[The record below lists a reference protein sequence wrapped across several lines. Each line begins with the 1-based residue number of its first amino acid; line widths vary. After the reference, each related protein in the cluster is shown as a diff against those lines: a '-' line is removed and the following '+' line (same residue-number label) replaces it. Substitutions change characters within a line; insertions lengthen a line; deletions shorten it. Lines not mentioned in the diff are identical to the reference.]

1 MTRYEA
7 IFRRK
12 SVRKYSWDDL
22 DPRILEIIEHFGS
35 DEDCI
40 CPDIRVKW
48 KIFRDGDRNIRGLF
62 QVKAPYYVVLYSEI
76 KSDYLVNAGC
86 LMEQLCLYLHTKG
99 IGSCY
104 QGGSVL
110 RHNEET
116 DLTPV
121 MIMAF
126 GRPAEPLERNRE
138 DFRRMELKKMIRL
151 HGTFGKVQRKL
162 LEAAR
167 LAPSAM
173 NLQPWRFVVTENRVH
188 LFVSKPARIGYQFQ
202 KNLKLF
208 DAGIVL
214 AHMMVTAEE
223 LWFDIEYQKL
233 DRILEKD
240 FQNYF
245 YVGSLLILDE
255 SEKI

>member
-12 SVRKYSWDDL
+12 SIRKYRWEEL
-22 DPRILEIIEHFGS
+22 DPRLLDAVEHFGG
-35 DEDCI
+35 DETCI
-40 CPDIRVKW
+40 CPDIAVRW
-48 KIFRDGDRNIRGLF
+48 KIFRYSDRNMKGPF
-62 QVKAPYYVVLYSEI
+62 QVKAPYYVALYSEV
-76 KSDYLVNAGC
+76 KENYLVNAGC
-86 LMEQLCLYLHTKG
+86 LMEQLSLYLHTKG

-104 QGGSVL
+104 QGGASL
-110 RHNEET
+110 RRSEET
-116 DLTPV
+116 ELVPV

-138 DFRRMELKKMIRL
+138 DFRRLELKKLVKI
-151 HGTFGKVQRKL
+151 HGTFGKIQRKL

-173 NLQPWRFVVTENRVH
+173 NLQPWRFVVTENRIH
-188 LFVSKPARIGYQFQ
+188 IFASKPAHIGYQFR
-202 KNLKLF
+202 KTMNLF
-208 DAGIVL
+208 GAGIVL
-214 AHMMVTAEE
+214 SHMLITAEE
-223 LWFDIEYQKL
+223 LWFDVEYQKL
-233 DRILEKD
+233 DSILEKD

-255 SEKI
+255 SEKV

>member
-1 MTRYEA
+1 MTRYDA

-12 SVRKYSWDDL
+12 SIRKYKWEEL
-22 DPRILEIIEHFGS
+22 DPRLLETIETFGT
-35 DEDCI
+35 DEGQL
-40 CPDIRVKW
+40 CPDIRIKW
-48 KIFRDGDRNIRGLF
+48 GIFRDTDRNLKGLF
-62 QVKAPYYVVLYSEI
+62 QVKAPYYAVLYSEL
-76 KSDYLVNAGC
+76 KEDCLVNAGF
-86 LMEQLCLYLHTKG
+86 LMEQLSLYLHTKG

-104 QGGSVL
+104 QGGAAL
-110 RHNEET
+110 RHIDET
-116 DLTPV
+116 ELCPV